1 MAISLSLSDVD
12 ALLRRMEQIGQVS
25 ERIKEEALL
34 AGAEVLRAK
43 IAEMAKRSPI
53 VDKPHLAENI
63 IISAIEDGKLDV
75 GPHKSFFYGL
85 YLELG
90 TSKMDAQPFMQPAFD
105 ASRSQIEDA
114 MKAVLRQGMGL

>member
-90 TSKMDAQPFMQPAFD
+90 TSKMEAQPFMQPAFD

-114 MKAVLRQGMGL
+114 MKAVLRQGMVL